1 MQLLKKSPVFLLVL
15 LFTLASCSNKNI
27 GWGVLLWY
35 TDEPPVPSGT
45 VLPIQVRSNIE
56 QAWIAGLP
64 EEFQTPEHQIVEI
77 PLPHL
82 EFFRTRGGAE
92 KYAAAF
98 SGLAQSYAE
107 TMQNGLP
114 IRDKPENN
122 ARRTY
127 RLKEGEIIKLL
138 EKAEGVAAISS
149 TGAPLEGDWYKVL
162 TKSGS
167 TGYCFSYRLRI
178 FQHTTGPLGDEEV
191 TLDTGSDRDL
201 ERVLSRIWYPE
212 SYAAMIDSGRI
223 NLDALTQNYSFQSGI
238 ANGKA
243 RIRLENAD
251 ITFPYRKV
259 VKTGDKSWNFD
270 STSLHVTLQ
279 SETVL
284 EAQWEDEEGAKQ
296 SAAFVILS
304 VPLETVITQERGRRE
319 NQYQSLYVRGPV
331 FQSSNYGTL
340 MLNSS
345 GGFTWDEIN
354 SLPEGMISGSV
365 LGSGSLDMDYYLSGE
380 MAERYTGALA
390 LRLNA
395 VSGGRR
401 TLVFA
406 YTLDNQGLRM
416 EYMPADYVNGRTV
429 NRRSPSPFVIYFS
442 TES

>member
-1 MQLLKKSPVFLLVL
+1 MRRFRKFPVFFAAL
-15 LFTLASCSNKNI
+15 LFFLASCSNKNI

-35 TDEPPVPSGT
+35 TDEPPIPSGT

-56 QAWIAGLP
+56 QAWIAGVP
-64 EEFQTPEHQIVEI
+64 EELQTPEYQVAEI

-98 SGLAQSYAE
+98 SALAQSYAE
-107 TMQNGLP
+107 TMQDGLP

-127 RLKEGEIIKLL
+127 RLKEGEIVKLL
-138 EKAEGVAAISS
+138 EKAEGVSAISS

-167 TGYCFSYRLRI
+167 IGYCFSFRLRI
-178 FQHTTGPLGDEEV
+178 FEHATGPLGDEEV
-191 TLDTGSDRDL
+191 AADTGNDRDL
-201 ERVLSRIWYPE
+201 ERMLSRIWHPE
-212 SYAAMIDSGRI
+212 SYGAMINSGRI
-223 NLDALTQNYSFQSGI
+223 DIDALGRNYSFQSGI

-251 ITFPYRKV
+251 VTFPYRKI

-270 STSLHVTLQ
+270 GTPLHVTLR

-284 EAQWEDEEGAKQ
+284 EARWEDEKGAQQ
-296 SAAFVILS
+296 SATFVILP
-304 VPLETVITQERGRRE
+304 VPIETVINQERGRRE
-319 NQYQSLYVRGPV
+319 NKYQTLYVRGPA

-340 MLNSS
+340 VLNSS
-345 GGFTWDEIN
+345 GGFTWDEVN

-416 EYMPADYVNGRTV
+416 EYIPGDYLNGRTV
-429 NRRSPSPFVIYFS
+429 GRRAPSPFVIYFS
-442 TES
+442 TEG

>member
-1 MQLLKKSPVFLLVL
+1 MWLSRKFPALFAVSL
-15 LFTLASCSNKNI
+15 LFLVSCSNRNI

-35 TDEPPVPSGT
+35 TDEPPIPSGT

-56 QAWIAGLP
+56 QAWIAGVPGEL
-64 EEFQTPEHQIVEI
+64 QTPEHQMVEVS
-77 PLPHL
+77 LPHL

-98 SGLAQSYAE
+98 SDLAQSYAE
-107 TMQNGLP
+107 TMQDGLP

-127 RLKEGEIIKLL
+127 RLKEGEIVKLL
-138 EKAEGVAAISS
+138 EKAEGVSAISS

-167 TGYCFSYRLRI
+167 TGYCFSFRLRI

-191 TLDTGSDRDL
+191 VADTVNDKDM
-201 ERVLSRIWYPE
+201 ERMLSRIWYPE
-212 SYAAMIDSGRI
+212 SYAAMINSGRI
-223 NLDALTQNYSFQSGI
+223 DMDALARSYSFRSGI

-243 RIRLENAD
+243 RIHLENTD
-251 ITFPYRKV
+251 ITFPYRKI

-270 STSLHVTLQ
+270 GTPLHVTLQ

-284 EAQWEDEEGAKQ
+284 EVQWEDEEGAKQ
-296 SAAFVILS
+296 NAVFVILP
-304 VPLETVITQERGRRE
+304 VPIETVINQERGRRE
-319 NQYQSLYVRGPV
+319 NKYQTLYVRGPV

-340 MLNSS
+340 ILNSS
-345 GGFTWDEIN
+345 GGFTWDEVN

-416 EYMPADYVNGRTV
+416 EYIPGDYVNGRTV
-429 NRRSPSPFVIYFS
+429 GRRAPSPFVIYFS
-442 TES
+442 TEG